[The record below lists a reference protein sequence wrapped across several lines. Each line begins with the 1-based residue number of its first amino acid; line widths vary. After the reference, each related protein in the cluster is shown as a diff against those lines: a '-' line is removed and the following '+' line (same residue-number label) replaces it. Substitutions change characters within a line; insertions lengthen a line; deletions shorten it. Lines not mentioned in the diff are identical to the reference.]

1 MKALQPAFE
10 AHLQGGATSLAWCW
24 RLTRADGLRLGFT
37 DHDRD
42 IAFDGTV
49 FEAASG
55 FDASEV
61 KDAVGLSVD
70 NLEITGALR
79 SARLNEADLTAGIY
93 DDAHVEI
100 FRVNWSAPEQR
111 VLIRT
116 GSIGQV
122 RRDGSTFTAEV
133 RGLAH
138 YLQQPSGR
146 LFQYACDADLGDS
159 RCGIAI
165 GLAAYTGTGAVL
177 AAASARRFTATGLGA
192 YADQWFTRGLLT
204 FTSGA
209 AKGQR
214 IEVKAHSVAGGT
226 VTIELWSAARLPLA
240 PGQTFTI
247 TAGCDKHIETC
258 IGKFANAV
266 NYRGFPNM
274 PGNDFITRSAAT
286 S

>member
-10 AHLQGGATSLAWCW
+10 AHLQSGATTLAWCW
-24 RLTRADGLRLGFT
+24 RLRRADGLRLGFT

-116 GSIGQV
+116 GSIGQM

-177 AAASARRFTATGLGA
+177 AAAAARRFTAAGLGA

-214 IEVKAHSVAGGT
+214 IEVKAHSLAGGT